1 MKLLTKTS
9 RYFILYTIPVLI
21 LSVIFIYFFLLNEI
35 GESNESVLLSRVKV
49 IENYIV
55 KGNNNVLYVF
65 EANNEV
71 FVNEIAADKIIP
83 QTVKDTLM
91 YSDIEEEYI
100 SNKMIDVNKIINGK
114 NYHIKVW
121 KSNIELDELMEVV
134 FVVFLV
140 LLVVLLLITLYINLK
155 ISKLIWEP
163 FRNTLVYIKNFSVNT
178 PDFKKLE
185 PSEISE
191 FNELNSSINL
201 MTSKMVTDYKNQK
214 KFAENASHEFQTPVA
229 IIKGKIDLLLQEA
242 TLNEET
248 MRLLVSIEEAASRLS
263 KINKSLLLL
272 SKIENQQYD
281 KLETVQ
287 LLPLIE
293 KVKNLNEDF
302 ISDKNIKF
310 VCEKT
315 EELDFKIN
323 SELCFILI
331 NNLVQNAIRHNVENG
346 EITISIKDKTLL
358 ISNTGTLEP
367 LNQNTI
373 FERFEKKSTNVNSIG
388 LGLAIVKEIAVA
400 NSIEIVYKY
409 ENKEHV
415 FSLRQLK
422 KTEFK

>member
-9 RYFILYTIPVLI
+9 RYYILYTIPVI
-21 LSVIFIYFFLLNEI
+21 LFSSLFIYFFLLNEI
-35 GESNESVLLSRVKV
+35 GESNQSLLLTRVKV
-49 IENYIV
+49 IENYLA
-55 KGNNNVLYVF
+55 KGNSSVLTVF

-71 FVNEIAADKIIP
+71 YVQEIDKNKIIP

-91 YSDIEEEYI
+91 YSDIDKEYI
-100 SNKMIDVNKIINGK
+100 SNKMIEVNKIINGK

-134 FVVFLV
+134 FVVFII
-140 LLVVLLLITLYINLK
+140 LLLFLLLITVYINIR
-155 ISKLIWEP
+155 ISKLIWAP
-163 FRNTLVYIKNFSVNT
+163 FLNTLTYIKNFNVQTN
-178 PDFKKLE
+178 DFKKLE
-185 PSEISE
+185 SNDITE
-191 FNELNSSINL
+191 FSALNSSING
-201 MTSKMVTDYKNQK
+201 MTSKMITDYKNQK
-214 KFAENASHEFQTPVA
+214 KFAENASHEFQTPLA
-229 IIKGKIDLLLQEA
+229 IIKGKIDLLLQDN

-293 KVKNLNEDF
+293 QVKNLNEDF
-302 ISDKNIKF
+302 ILDKNTKF
-310 VCEKT
+310 LYETTEK
-315 EELDFKIN
+315 LDFNIN

-331 NNLVQNAIRHNVENG
+331 NNLVQNAIRHNIENG
-346 EITISIKDKTLL
+346 KITISIINKTLV

-373 FERFEKKSTNVNSIG
+373 FERFEKKSSNTNSIG
-388 LGLAIVKEIAVA
+388 LGLAIVKQIAEA
-400 NSIEIVYKY
+400 NSIDIHYKY

-415 FSLRQLK
+415 FYLHQ
-422 KTEFK
+422 F

>member
-1 MKLLTKTS
+1 
-9 RYFILYTIPVLI
+9 
-21 LSVIFIYFFLLNEI
+21 
-35 GESNESVLLSRVKV
+35 
-49 IENYIV
+49 
-55 KGNNNVLYVF
+55 
-65 EANNEV
+65 
-71 FVNEIAADKIIP
+71 
-83 QTVKDTLM
+83 
-91 YSDIEEEYI
+91 
-100 SNKMIDVNKIINGK
+100 
-114 NYHIKVW
+114 
-121 KSNIELDELMEVV
+121 
-134 FVVFLV
+134 
-140 LLVVLLLITLYINLK
+140 
-155 ISKLIWEP
+155 
-163 FRNTLVYIKNFSVNT
+163 
-178 PDFKKLE
+178 
-185 PSEISE
+185 
-191 FNELNSSINL
+191 

-358 ISNTGTLEP
+358 ISNNGTLEP

-422 KTEFK
+422 KTDFK